1 MTDQDVLWVVEQH
14 LQRLLSPIEQ
24 KVVLK
29 TLQGTA
35 YDGMEQELGYVSG
48 YLKEVGAQ
56 LWKELSEALGQR
68 VTKRNLPYVLKQYSN
83 RSFVPSSSSVL
94 TLQPLTPTD
103 MSFPG
108 GPLSADSP
116 FYLPRPPIEA
126 QAMQEITRTGCL
138 LRISGPHR
146 FGRSSLLNQI
156 TARADTLGYERVY
169 LNLHD
174 AEVSILTSLRPFLR
188 WFCSSLCRQLNLS
201 PVLDHYWDD
210 AIGSKLSC
218 KLFFEHYLLERID
231 SPIVLILDELQQMF
245 AYPAIA
251 QDMLS
256 LLGSLYEQTRQ
267 SIRWQKL
274 RLILSYST
282 DSLMPWVAPFLL
294 QMGLSLRLPPF
305 QTTEVLQLARLYGLN
320 WRTDGDG
327 WQMAASLQHLVGGH
341 PYLTTVALYHFAQQ
355 QLTLEQLWQ
364 TAATPRSIYHEH
376 LQQQWLHLTSDAAL
390 AAAFQQ
396 VLQAEPGVRLDSL
409 SAYRLENMG
418 LAEFDGIQTRIT
430 TQLYRLYFQSRGL
443 ETSSIQEV
451 SLASAED

>member
-1 MTDQDVLWVVEQH
+1 MTDQDVLSVVEQH

-83 RSFVPSSSSVL
+83 RSFGPSSSSIL
-94 TLQPLTPTD
+94 TLQPSAPTD

-108 GPLSADSP
+108 GPLSVNSP

-138 LRISGPHR
+138 LRISAPHR

-156 TARADTLGYERVY
+156 TTRADTLGYERVY

-174 AEVSILTSLRPFLR
+174 AEASILTSLRPFLR

-210 AIGSKLSC
+210 TIGSKLSC
-218 KLFFEHYLLERID
+218 KLFFEHYLLEQIY
-231 SPIVLILDELQQMF
+231 SPIVLILDELQRIF
-245 AYPAIA
+245 AYPVA
-251 QDMLS
+251 QDVLS

-282 DSLMPWVAPFLL
+282 DSLMPWVAPSLL

-305 QTTEVLQLARLYGLN
+305 QATEVLQLARLYGLN
-320 WRTDGDG
+320 WRTDADG

-341 PYLTTVALYHFAQQ
+341 PYLTTVALYHFAQH

-364 TAATPRSIYHEH
+364 TAATPRSIYREH

-396 VLQAEPGVRLDSL
+396 VLQAESGVRLDPL

-418 LAEFDGIQTRIT
+418 LVELDGVQTRIT
-430 TQLYRLYFQSRGL
+430 TQLYRLYFQSWGL
-443 ETSSIQEV
+443 KTRSSQEANSLV
-451 SLASAED
+451 SAKG